1 MTNDFQTSVMNAVKT
16 APAASFI
23 TLCYTT
29 TCGFPKKSGL
39 DQVEKV
45 VVLRNAQINRDYE
58 KAVNN
63 ALKKQ
68 GLAPIFKTQAPKGKN
83 WVQGFENLVSES
95 ADGKRFL
102 RFYLCNATK
111 TELTYI
117 ENGQPCDQARVA
129 QIKAY
134 IASKGKS
141 ECGTQAAVGLTG
153 DDQIEPRDL
162 TIAKLHYVKICGA
175 TISNDQLV
183 SAIAA

>member
-1 MTNDFQTSVMNAVKT
+1 MANFEMSVINAVK
-16 APAASFI
+16 AARAASFI

-39 DQVEKV
+39 DQVQKV
-45 VVLRNAQINRDYE
+45 VLLTQGQVKRDYE

-68 GLAPIFKTQAPKGKN
+68 GLAPTFKSQAPKGKA
-83 WVQGFENLVSES
+83 WAQGLANLISES
-95 ADGKRFL
+95 ADGTRFL
-102 RFYLCNATK
+102 RFYLCSETK
-111 TELTYI
+111 SKITYI

-134 IASKGKS
+134 LASKGKS
-141 ECGTQAAVGLTG
+141 ECGTQAAVGLKG

-162 TIAKLHYVKICGA
+162 TIAKLHYLTIGGA
-175 TISNDQLV
+175 TITNDQVPLKV
-183 SAIAA
+183 AV